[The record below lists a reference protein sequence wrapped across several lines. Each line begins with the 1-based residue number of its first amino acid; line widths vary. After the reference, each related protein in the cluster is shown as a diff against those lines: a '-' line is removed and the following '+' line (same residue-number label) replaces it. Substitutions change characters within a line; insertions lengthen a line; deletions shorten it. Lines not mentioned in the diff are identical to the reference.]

1 MALTNAV
8 NKLLYITTAL
18 TVVIVS
24 VFIALSV
31 YLKPATVIQIENECE
46 NLPDAITPE
55 PDIDGNISMFD
66 DGETFYWHDGLF
78 KFDNH
83 DILATQGSGGV
94 VYVRVR
100 DKEGNQLCKITI
112 DDSKDEEI
120 ISDVVDN
127 GDGTYT
133 LFNASYDGHIYVNVC
148 DAKGN
153 VRRICTLDTYDK
165 YEFSIAMYEDG
176 YVLMSGSDSTVDFFD
191 KRGKL
196 QLSYTF
202 PDSED
207 IRYYYQRSVVHNGK
221 AYVAMQCEGYSY
233 DCISEESHVIS
244 DYCDVTENAKKEL
257 SLLLCVFDLDDL
269 TLQKQYKARGSVNSR
284 FKVSDNDTLLWEVEC
299 IRNAQVPPVAVSSYR
314 IEGMSC
320 VNRYEFNGADMVGH
334 TFTGEFNAYYY

>member
-1 MALTNAV
+1 MVLTNAV
-8 NKLLYITTAL
+8 SKLLYITTAL
-18 TVVIVS
+18 TVAIVAVLIS
-24 VFIALSV
+24 LSV
-31 YLKPATVIQIENECE
+31 YFRPATVIQIENEWE

-55 PDIDGNISMFD
+55 PDVDGNISMFD

-78 KFDNH
+78 KFNNH

-112 DDSKDEEI
+112 DNSKDDEI

-165 YEFSIAMYEDG
+165 NEFSISMYENG
-176 YVLMSGSDSTVDFFD
+176 YILMSYSDSTVDFFD
-191 KRGKL
+191 RRGNL
-196 QLSYTF
+196 QLTYTF
-202 PDSED
+202 PDCEN
-207 IRYYYQRSVVHNGK
+207 IRCYYQRSVVHNGK
-221 AYVAMQCEGYSY
+221 AYVVMQYEGYSY
-233 DCISEESHVIS
+233 DHISEESHVIS
-244 DYCDVTENAKKEL
+244 EYCDVTENAKKEL
-257 SLLLCVFDLDDL
+257 SLLLCVFNLDDL
-269 TLQKQYKARGSVNSR
+269 TLQKQYKVCGSINSR
-284 FKVSDNDTLLWEVEC
+284 FEVSDNGTLLWEVEC
-299 IRNAQVPPVAVSSYR
+299 IQNAQMPPVALSSYR

-320 VNRYEFNGADMVGH
+320 VNRYEFNGADMAEH
-334 TFTGEFNAYYY
+334 TFTGEYNSFYY